1 MIFIGGIA
9 DGIRR
14 LAYGKKLYCR
24 FCGRETEI
32 EVYMTYFYFSFFFI
46 PLFKW
51 NKRFFVV
58 FPCCGRQCDLKQEKG
73 LAILRGEDVE
83 ITEWDL
89 GEPSAARRCPGC
101 GAKIEGGFR
110 YCPNCGEKL

>member
-1 MIFIGGIA
+1 M
-9 DGIRR
+9 
-14 LAYGKKLYCR
+14 
-24 FCGRETEI
+24 
-32 EVYMTYFYFSFFFI
+32 
-46 PLFKW
+46 
-51 NKRFFVV
+51 
-58 FPCCGRQCDLKQEKG
+58 KQEKG